1 MPQRS
6 MTRRDWSLSVVALVI
21 AVVLHALFPRYQWQT
36 DTQPAGMVRIDRW
49 TGRTVYGSLSSD
61 GWVPNGE
68 PGAKVQPFLS
78 TDPAAVDPA
87 TRQLPA
93 PKPQASERAVED
105 VAKQLGL
112 SGSLDGDGVMPRNI
126 VNRPRAT
133 CADDGAVRTRSG
145 AELGGEQDRRGLGKL
160 QIDNRTGWDAV
171 ATLIED
177 PDGTPRRAIFIH
189 DGARGV
195 ITSIRSGR
203 YRLRFQPGSDC
214 GVGRRFCRDSDTSES
229 EEAFDFREVSSESGS
244 GYATYHVTLRKH
256 VAPTITGV
264 AVPATASRFC
274 IS

>member
-1 MPQRS
+1 
-6 MTRRDWSLSVVALVI
+6 MTRRDWSLGVVALVI
-21 AVVLHALFPRYQWQT
+21 AVVLHALFPRYQWQP
-36 DTQPAGMVRIDRW
+36 DTQRAGMIRTDRW
-49 TGRTVYGSLSSD
+49 TGRTVYGSMSSD

-68 PGAKVQPFLS
+68 PSAKVQPFLS
-78 TDPAAVDPA
+78 TDLAAIDPA

-93 PKPQASERAVED
+93 PTPQASDRAVED

-112 SGSLDGDGVMPRNI
+112 SGSLDGASVMPRNI

-133 CADDGAVRTRSG
+133 CADDGALRTRSG
-145 AELGGEQDRRGLGKL
+145 AEPGGKQGRPGSGQL

-171 ATLIED
+171 ATLLDD

-195 ITSIRSGR
+195 IASIRSGR

-214 GVGRRFCRDSDTSES
+214 GVGRRFCRDTSES
-229 EEAFDFREVSSESGS
+229 DEAFDFREVSSESGS

-256 VAPTITGV
+256 VASTRTGV